1 MATITIKN
9 EVDLEEPTC
18 IEGLPGV
25 GLVGK
30 IAADHVIDTFDMT
43 YHAAVQCSGLPPVAI
58 YHGEESELKPPV
70 RLYADAERDLVVL
83 HSEVPIAAESR
94 GEFADCVIEW
104 IEANDITPVFLS
116 GLPQQSQGQGQGSA
130 DGTEQTEIG
139 GQRSPEVFGV
149 ATGDGNAHLDAAGIV
164 PPKQSGVMSGPTGA
178 LLHEALDRGLT
189 SIGLVVQANPQ
200 FPDPKASKAL
210 LDHGIAPIT
219 DIDIDTS
226 PLIEQA
232 EEIQTARQRL
242 ATQMRQA
249 NAEESSQ
256 AQPLRGFQ

>member
-1 MATITIKN
+1 MATITIEN

-30 IAADHVIDTFDMT
+30 IAADHIIDTFDMT

-58 YHGEESELKPPV
+58 YHDEDSELKPPV
-70 RLYADAERDLVVL
+70 RLYADAERDLLVL

-94 GEFADCVIEW
+94 EAFANCVVGWLES
-104 IEANDITPVFLS
+104 NDVTPLFLS
-116 GLPQQSQGQGQGSA
+116 GLPKQGQGQT
-130 DGTEQTEIG
+130 DDEEQRTKIG
-139 GQRSPEVFGV
+139 GEHSPELFGV
-149 ATGDGNAHLDAAGIV
+149 ATGDGTDHLDAAGIV
-164 PPKQSGVMSGPTGA
+164 PPKQSGAMSGPTGA

-189 SIGLVVQANPQ
+189 SVGLVVESNPQ
-200 FPDPKASKAL
+200 FPDPNASKAL

-219 DIDIDTS
+219 GLDIDTS
-226 PLIEQA
+226 PLTEQA

-242 ATQMRQA
+242 ATQMQQA
-249 NAEESSQ
+249 KTEESSQ
-256 AQPLRGFQ
+256 ATPLRGFQ